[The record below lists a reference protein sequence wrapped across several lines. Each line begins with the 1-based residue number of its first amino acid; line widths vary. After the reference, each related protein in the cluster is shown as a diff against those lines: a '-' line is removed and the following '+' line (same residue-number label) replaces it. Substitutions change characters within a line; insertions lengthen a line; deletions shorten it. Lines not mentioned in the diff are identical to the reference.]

1 MFSMQ
6 DIDLLTWLN
15 HNLIPFSLPVL
26 RIISFS
32 TTAVSI
38 SIALIVLIISIRKRS
53 ETLRRK
59 FYLLASVLIFS
70 AIVSQGLK
78 QLIYRE
84 RPFITHS
91 FIEKYS
97 DGGGSSF
104 PSGHTLKAFAMA
116 TALSLLFSRKKI
128 VIPVF
133 VWAILVAY
141 SRIALGVHY
150 PSDVIA
156 GVVLGTF
163 LGWIIPRTSRKILST
178 G

>member
-1 MFSMQ
+1 MQ

-26 RIISFS
+26 RTISFT
-32 TTAVSI
+32 TTAISI
-38 SIALIVLIISIRKRS
+38 SLVLIVLIISVHERS
-53 ETLRRK
+53 EPLRRK
-59 FYLLASVLIFS
+59 FYILISVLIFA

-84 RPFITHS
+84 RPFITHPS
-91 FIEKYS
+91 IEKFS

-104 PSGHTLKAFAMA
+104 PSGHTLEAFAMA
-116 TALSLLFSRKKI
+116 TALSLLFSKKKI

-133 VWAILVAY
+133 AWAILVAY

-156 GVVLGTF
+156 GILLGIF
-163 LGWIIPRTSRKILST
+163 IGWIIPRVYRRIGAS